1 MTYQFVAAQ
10 HAAMHSHPPMLVVN
24 LGVGRQKVTWADGT
38 TQIVDLNPG
47 AVVWREHAFDHAWE
61 LLAGEVDVILVESG
75 RQTSG
80 NKTSVR
86 QMPFVSGSFVEVVLA
101 GGGRDLGPVAVG
113 RAGSAAQWRL
123 SLLGFDELVRCRH
136 RVRK

>member
-1 MTYQFVAAQ
+1 MTNQFVAAQ

-47 AVVWREHAFDHAWE
+47 AVVWREDAFDHAWE

-80 NKTSVR
+80 KKTSVR
-86 QMPFVSGSFVEVVLA
+86 QMPFVSGSFGVLKHRA
-101 GGGRDLGPVAVG
+101 VTKRKAPVGGKVPSRCPTLG
-113 RAGSAAQWRL
+113 
-123 SLLGFDELVRCRH
+123 
-136 RVRK
+136 